1 MSNKHIAINWASK
14 TVRSTRRLVYSDK
27 FFQPFSNPATRQK
40 IVRELD
46 RVGVTVWSDTKIG
59 AFLIPK
65 NDSRLTVS
73 TDGQVKI
80 GAWCDGE
87 TIVML
92 PAVEAA
98 Q

>member
-1 MSNKHIAINWASK
+1 MSNKHMAINWASK
-14 TVRSTRRLVYSDK
+14 MVRSTRKLVYSDK
-27 FFQPFSNPATRQK
+27 FFQPFSNLTTRQK

-46 RVGVTVWSDTKIG
+46 QAGVVVWSDTKIG

-92 PAVEAA
+92 PVLETV
-98 Q
+98 